1 MGIRD
6 RDREGEVHT
15 MIQFA
20 AEASEEPFVRIS
32 RALISVGYSL
42 CVLLLVSS
50 SLFRVQYQDY

>member
-1 MGIRD
+1 
-6 RDREGEVHT
+6 

-42 CVLLLVSS
+42 CFAFSS
-50 SLFRVQYQDY
+50 SSSSSSFAFAHS